1 MHQPPKNRY
10 LKINEICSDSDDGCA
25 LVKKLF
31 EFEKK
36 LSLNLWIQK
45 EIS

>member
-1 MHQPPKNRY
+1 VHQPPKNRY

-36 LSLNLWIQK
+36 IEFEFVDSK
-45 EIS
+45 RD